1 LNRKRKREQ
10 TLEDGDTDEDE
21 DQEMSEVAK
30 GKRKKE
36 DTPPHEIAAKATSKV
51 RIASDL
57 RLANK

>member
-1 LNRKRKREQ
+1 M
-10 TLEDGDTDEDE
+10 EDGDTDEDE

-36 DTPPHEIAAKATSKV
+36 DTPPHEIAPKATSKV